1 MINPDSLYWWGTWEV
16 HKHTFSLSLTDPH
29 THTHTLAISWS
40 QGLPFSQ
47 SGLNTALLAHRI
59 MPSPLLPLKRRGGL
73 KKNSIHIS
81 ASTLLRQRNGPPTRV
96 CKWKSLCYKWICL
109 LTGKSVDY
117 WNHRS
122 CWTRTELLSTQK
134 NVVGDFYW
142 LPQKKHHANLKIMT
156 KYLISGWT
164 IPLRK
169 HCHSPARMLP
179 LTKRLRFARG
189 SRPFVKHIVDH
200 LCKV

>member
-1 MINPDSLYWWGTWEV
+1 MEKWKTRAIILLDNFVNPLHRRLPDHNTSEFNDKSRLFVLIKCTNT
-16 HKHTFSLSLTDPH
+16 HTLSLTVPH

-73 KKNSIHIS
+73 KKNSIHIF

-96 CKWKSLCYKWICL
+96 CKWKRLCYKWICL

-122 CWTRTELLSTQK
+122 CWTRTELDRASVHTK
-134 NVVGDFYW
+134 NVVGDFYC
-142 LPQKKHHANLKIMT
+142 LPQKSTMQIWK
-156 KYLISGWT
+156 
-164 IPLRK
+164 
-169 HCHSPARMLP
+169 
-179 LTKRLRFARG
+179 
-189 SRPFVKHIVDH
+189 
-200 LCKV
+200 